1 MIRDM
6 ESLKSEMLSDR
17 DQDDKLSRCDSIAN
31 SIGNISS
38 RLTSLTLQ
46 RTVFESKIWTFLK
59 PRAFLK

>member
-17 DQDDKLSRCDSIAN
+17 DNDDKISRCDSIAN

-46 RTVFESKIWTFLK
+46 RIVLTKKIIWYINESKFK
-59 PRAFLK
+59 